1 MPTRRQKNSVMLA
14 IDLTTAVADE
24 AIERQVSVVMAYRKP
39 LYPLPHFQIVLGSV
53 NEFSSHPSNAP

>member
-1 MPTRRQKNSVMLA
+1 MLA